1 MTISDFRHE
10 KASFLEKSPSPL
22 LDIDCILMHFLR
34 KDKAWIF
41 THSDMQIEEA
51 ADESVL
57 SDIERAITKRKTG
70 FPVAY
75 IVEKKEFYG
84 IEFYV
89 NKNVLIPKPD
99 TEILVEKAIE
109 LIKEHNFKLCADI
122 CTGSGCIA
130 IATAKNVS
138 SDVHFFATDVSHLC
152 LEVAQKNADEI
163 LSKDESKRRIEFFLG
178 EVLWPLIENEN
189 QEINE
194 QKLDIILSNPPYI
207 PRIMVNDLL
216 RDGRNEPILA
226 LDGDAC
232 YIDTRDPNYGDGLSV
247 IRVLVEQSYAKLKD
261 GGYFLCETGEYNSD
275 ATVKLCSIAGF
286 SNIQVLKDLEGA
298 PRVVM
303 ARKIV

>member
-10 KASFLEKSPSPL
+10 KANFLENSPTPL
-22 LDIDCILMHFLR
+22 LDIDCILMHFLN
-34 KDKAWIF
+34 KDKTWIF
-41 THSDMQIEEA
+41 THSDSQIDEVADENLLSQIESA
-51 ADESVL
+51 VQ
-57 SDIERAITKRKTG
+57 KRKTG

-75 IVEKKEFYG
+75 ITEKKEFYG
-84 IEFYV
+84 IDFYV

-109 LIKEHNFKLCADI
+109 LINANSFKTCADI

-138 SDVHFFATDVSHLC
+138 DDVVFFATDVSHLC

-163 LSKDESKRRIEFFLG
+163 LGEDSKRRIQFFLG

-189 QEINE
+189 QKINE

-247 IRVLVEQSYAKLKD
+247 IRVLVSQSFDKLKN
-261 GGYFLCETGEYNSD
+261 GGYFLCETGEYNSQD
-275 ATVKLCSIAGF
+275 TVELCRDAGF
-286 SNIQVLKDLEGA
+286 SEIQVLKDLEGA

-303 ARKIV
+303 AQKL